1 MYQSEFSDV
10 TYLEDLNVVFVIWKK
25 FCSQNDYRKPLLYA
39 LEIMRNHTGCHYVAY
54 TRDGFE
60 NEPADTQWVFD
71 FFLPQAALTTCKA
84 IFFIID
90 KDNKLKEELEGQS
103 VELGKQFD
111 VHYCFGLDEVKFILN
126 QKYKQPET
134 GR

>member
-10 TYLEDLNVVFVIWKK
+10 TYLEDLNVAFVKWKK
-25 FCSQNDYRKPLLYA
+25 FCRQDDYRKPLLYA
-39 LEIMRNHTGCHYVAY
+39 LDIMRNHNNCHYVAD

-90 KDNKLKEELEGQS
+90 KDNKLKEELEGQA
-103 VELGKQFD
+103 VELRKQFD
-111 VHYCFGLDEVKFILN
+111 VHYCFGLDEVKTINTRNKVAQF
-126 QKYKQPET
+126 
-134 GR
+134 G